1 MKLIPLLFSTPMVQ
15 AERAGRKT
23 MTRRTRGLDK
33 FNENPD
39 RFRYD
44 GIDEEDPTI
53 HWFEVLDE
61 NGNPTEDYQG
71 IRCPYGQAG
80 DVLWVRETFR
90 RSMDVD
96 TQEERIDYAADNPEP
111 IYRCDGD
118 GFQMFNKK
126 GEEMMVPFK
135 PNIHMP
141 FAACRTFLKNQ
152 KLHLERLQDITKED
166 AISEGVEY
174 LDDFHYKWYGKLPS
188 GFVCAQAKSAIDSF
202 YSLWE
207 SINGEGSWDKNPWVW
222 VVSFERCE
230 KPTTLSV

>member
-1 MKLIPLLFSTPMVQ
+1 MKLIPILFSTPMVQ
-15 AERAGRKT
+15 AERDGRKN

-44 GIDEEDPTI
+44 GIDDEDPTI

-61 NGNPTEDYQG
+61 NGNPTEDYQAVK
-71 IRCPYGQAG
+71 CPYGKVG

-90 RSMDVD
+90 RGMDVD
-96 TQEERIDYAADNPEP
+96 TQEEIIEYAADNPEP
-111 IYRCDGD
+111 MYRCDGD

-141 FAACRTFLKNQ
+141 FKACRTFLKN
-152 KLHLERLQDITKED
+152 KNLRAERLWDITDQDARAEGIDWYLNDEGRIRYKDYLLTMPGKPKESW
-166 AISEGVEY
+166 ITCGVPKY
-174 LDDFHYKWYGKLPS
+174 
-188 GFVCAQAKSAIDSF
+188 SF
-202 YSLWE
+202 MSLWE
-207 SINGEGSWDKNPWVW
+207 SINGEESRNANPWVW
-222 VVSFERCE
+222 VVSFERW
-230 KPTTLSV
+230 